1 MRFHEAIGLSLNS
14 MRLALIPCRLT
25 ALYRIKRYHIQQTA
39 MRRQVEIEDDLY
51 DF

>member
-1 MRFHEAIGLSLNS
+1 MKSDPFSL
-14 MRLALIPCRLT
+14 PTHVC
-25 ALYRIKRYHIQQTA
+25 YRIKRYHIQQTA

>member
-1 MRFHEAIGLSLNS
+1 MYTI
-14 MRLALIPCRLT
+14 C
-25 ALYRIKRYHIQQTA
+25 YRVKRYHIQQTA

>member
-1 MRFHEAIGLSLNS
+1 MLS
-14 MRLALIPCRLT
+14 RLISHIYTLCSRV
-25 ALYRIKRYHIQQTA
+25 KRYHIQQTA

>member
-1 MRFHEAIGLSLNS
+1 MYTI
-14 MRLALIPCRLT
+14 CR
-25 ALYRIKRYHIQQTA
+25 RVKRYHIQQTA